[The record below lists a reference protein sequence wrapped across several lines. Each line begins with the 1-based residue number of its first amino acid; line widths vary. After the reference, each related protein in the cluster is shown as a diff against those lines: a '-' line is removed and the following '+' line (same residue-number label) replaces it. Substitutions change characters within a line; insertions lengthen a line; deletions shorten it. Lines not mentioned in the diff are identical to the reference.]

1 MRPGVADAEDL
12 AEAVSEDS
20 DSDSEGEE
28 AGQLREEVVA
38 VYEQIRNLVT
48 NLRRSRPPPHPGT
61 SLHTSI
67 ASSGSSTD
75 NLATQFKV
83 GTLLY
88 LALSTVYLTFYDLHL

>member
-1 MRPGVADAEDL
+1 MRPVVADAHDL

-20 DSDSEGEE
+20 DSDSDGEE
-28 AGQLREEVVA
+28 AGQLLEEVAA

-67 ASSGSSTD
+67 ASSESSTD

-83 GTLLY
+83 GS
-88 LALSTVYLTFYDLHL
+88 AHSSVS

>member
-1 MRPGVADAEDL
+1 M
-12 AEAVSEDS
+12 SEDS

-28 AGQLREEVVA
+28 AGQLLEEVVA

-48 NLRRSRPPPHPGT
+48 NLRRSRPPQPGT

-67 ASSGSSTD
+67 ASSESSTD

-83 GTLLY
+83 GTLFWLGV
-88 LALSTVYLTFYDLHL
+88 STV

>member
-1 MRPGVADAEDL
+1 M
-12 AEAVSEDS
+12 SEDS

-83 GTLLY
+83 RIIYCVLN
-88 LALSTVYLTFYDLHL
+88 LTFYDLHL

>member
-1 MRPGVADAEDL
+1 MRPVVADAEDL
-12 AEAVSEDS
+12 AEAVTEDS

-28 AGQLREEVVA
+28 AGQLLEEVAA

-48 NLRRSRPPPHPGT
+48 NLRRSRPPHPGT

-67 ASSGSSTD
+67 ASSESSSD

-83 GTLLY
+83 GS
-88 LALSTVYLTFYDLHL
+88 APSSVS